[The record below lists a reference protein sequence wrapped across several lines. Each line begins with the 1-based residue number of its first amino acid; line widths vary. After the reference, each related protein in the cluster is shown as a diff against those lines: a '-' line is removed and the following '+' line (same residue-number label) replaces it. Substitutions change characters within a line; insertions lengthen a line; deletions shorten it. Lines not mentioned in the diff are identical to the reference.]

1 MVDTPHHADRSPPDD
16 SPFSKAFQNY
26 PVSEFHDDLVDDL
39 MIYMST
45 TPQQSVEDI
54 TLSSFAG
61 CDEQR
66 KLKNREHARNYRRR
80 KRQELEELR
89 RRCESAEQLND
100 LLLQT
105 LREYLGLIKRL
116 EEKKEDAERLSV
128 QDMAECP

>member
-1 MVDTPHHADRSPPDD
+1 MVDTPHDAGQFLSDGSSFP
-16 SPFSKAFQNY
+16 KAFQNY
-26 PVSEFHDDLVDDL
+26 PVPEFPDDLDDL
-39 MIYMST
+39 MLYMSM
-45 TPQQSVEDI
+45 TPQQSIQDI

-66 KLKNREHARNYRRR
+66 KPTNKEHARNYRRR

-128 QDMAECP
+128 EDMTGCP